1 VHLPSEGEISQRWP
15 MISLLDILKEADLR
29 VHFTRPLSDG

>member
-1 VHLPSEGEISQRWP
+1 

-29 VHFTRPLSDG
+29 VHFTELSDGYRLYAS